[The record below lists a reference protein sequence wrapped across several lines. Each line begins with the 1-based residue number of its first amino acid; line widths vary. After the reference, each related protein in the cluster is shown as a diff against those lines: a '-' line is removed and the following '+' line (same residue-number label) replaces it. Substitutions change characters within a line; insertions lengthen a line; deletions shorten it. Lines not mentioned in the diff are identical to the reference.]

1 MKQVHLFILFS
12 FLSFSGFSQTYTISD
27 NRAIRLHQE
36 GEEYIQKRMYDEAI
50 GKFKASINREAD
62 FLESYLK
69 WGRVLLTKGLPKEA
83 IEVVDKGL
91 GRNVSA
97 PPSLIGEIA
106 WLKIHCLLKIGEF
119 DSAIF
124 EFDNAKKLLAPG
136 FKTTRPFMEM
146 EQQIDFIRSN
156 IQDVYDITKEK
167 LSEPLNQFALQ
178 YFPVLTADSKKMLF
192 TKRDGIANNEHEDIF
207 VSYYDEDSSRWGIPR
222 SIAPNINSA
231 YNEGTCTISADGKIL
246 IFTSCQMPDSFGDC
260 DLYISYKVNDE
271 WQRPANMGK
280 NVNSRVWDSQPSL
293 SADGRILFFSS
304 NRRGGFGGKDIWYSL
319 RMENGTWSEAKNLGS
334 KVNTAKDEV
343 SPFIYFNNE
352 ILFFASDGHL
362 GFGGIDLFISRV
374 EDGEFG
380 RPVNLGYPINDH
392 QDQLALFITAQRDF
406 AYYTET
412 VFSQGSQERSFLY
425 RFRFPDQID
434 LGEKL
439 MVTAGKVLNKNT
451 GEPIEAKLSLVD
463 LATDS
468 TMYQFQSDGRTG
480 DFTMLYPDKASSGL
494 YVEKKGFLPK
504 IYNVDRD
511 SLQNQGN
518 LNVELTPVAA
528 GEEFTF
534 ENIFF
539 DFDKDALKQES
550 SSSLKRLVSFL
561 NDNPTIKIVI
571 SGHTDNIGSEVYN
584 IDLSLRRAESV
595 KTFLVANGIDAQ
607 RLRTEGHGSSL
618 PIVPNDTVEN
628 RSLNRRITVSVF

>member
-1 MKQVHLFILFS
+1 MRQIHLFILFL
-12 FLSFSGFSQTYTISD
+12 FLSFSSFSQTYTIID
-27 NRAIRLHQE
+27 NRAIKLHQE
-36 GEEYIQKRMYDEAI
+36 GDEFVQKRMYDEAI
-50 GKFKASINREAD
+50 AKYKASISREAN

-69 WGRVLLTKGLPKEA
+69 WGRILLTKGLPEEA
-83 IEVVDKGL
+83 LEIVDRGL
-91 GRNVSA
+91 ARNVKA
-97 PPSLIGEIA
+97 PAGLLGEIA
-106 WLKIHCLLKIGEF
+106 WLKTHCFLKIGGYN
-119 DSAIF
+119 SAIQ
-124 EFDNAKKLLAPG
+124 EFDNTKALMPAE
-136 FKTTRPFMEM
+136 FKSTRPFKEM
-146 EQQIDFIRSN
+146 EQQIDFIRIG
-156 IQDVYDITKEK
+156 IQEVYDIKKEK
-167 LSEPLNQFALQ
+167 LAEPLNQFTLQ

-192 TKRDGIANNEHEDIF
+192 TKRDGVTNSEHEDIF
-207 VSYYDEDSSRWGIPR
+207 VSYFDEDSARWGEPR
-222 SIAPNINSA
+222 GIASSINSA

-246 IFTSCQMPDSFGDC
+246 IFTSCQTPDSFGDC

-271 WQRPANMGK
+271 WQKPSNMGK
-280 NVNSRVWDSQPSL
+280 SVNSRVWDSQPSL

-319 RMENGTWSEAKNLGS
+319 RMGDGSWSEAKNLGS
-334 KVNTAKDEV
+334 KVNTPKDEV

-374 EDGEFG
+374 EGGEFG
-380 RPVNLGYPINDH
+380 KPVNLGYPINDH

-412 VFSQGSQERSFLY
+412 ILNDGNQERSFLY
-425 RFRFPDQID
+425 KFRFPEQID

-451 GEPIEAKLSLVD
+451 GEPVEAKLSLVD

-468 TMYQFQSDGRTG
+468 KMYQFQSDGRTG
-480 DFTMLYPDKASSGL
+480 DFTMLYPNKASSGL

-511 SLQNQGN
+511 SLQNQEN

-539 DFDKDALKQES
+539 DFDKDELKQES
-550 SSSLKRLVSFL
+550 STSLRRLIGFL
-561 NDNPTIKIVI
+561 NENPSVKIEI
-571 SGHTDNIGSEVYN
+571 AGHTDNIGAEVYN
-584 IDLSLRRAESV
+584 KDLSLRRAESV
-595 KTFLVANGIDAQ
+595 KQYLISNKINEG
-607 RLRTEGHGSSL
+607 RLKTEGFGSSK
-618 PIVPNDTVEN
+618 PVVPNDTSDN
-628 RSLNRRITVSVF
+628 RALNRRITISIL